1 MIFRM
6 LLVLCFLVFSLA
18 SNAQHL
24 AAASLQNLTPM
35 NQLQMQN
42 IQRQTLDY
50 SCGAAALSI
59 LLTHYF
65 EDPWGEKVL
74 LANLLYRLSDEERIE
89 RVQEGFSMLDLKN
102 TAEQLGYSAE
112 GVYLSAS
119 SLEMLPGPVI
129 ILLRKEKL
137 NHFVV
142 LKGAAE
148 GKAFLADPVRGHL
161 RQPIHQFLEEW
172 QGETLILGRPNFG
185 LPQRHALALPFSPYL
200 APEQES
206 VRTLIPR

>member
-1 MIFRM
+1 MM
-6 LLVLCFLVFSLA
+6 LRTLVILCFLVFSLVG
-18 SNAQHL
+18 NAQHL
-24 AAASLQNLTPM
+24 AAASLQNLKPL
-35 NQLQMQN
+35 NQLQMQKLE
-42 IQRQTLDY
+42 RQTLDY

-65 EDPWGEKVL
+65 EDPWEEKVL

-89 RVQEGFSMLDLKN
+89 RVQEGFSLLDLKN

-119 SLEMLPGPVI
+119 SLEILPGPII
-129 ILLRKEKL
+129 ILLRREKL

-161 RQPIHQFLEEW
+161 RLPIHQLLEEW
-172 QGETLILGRPNFG
+172 QGEALVLGRANFG
-185 LPQRHALALPFSPYL
+185 LPQQHALALPSSPYL
-200 APEQES
+200 APERE
-206 VRTLIPR
+206 TLRSLLPR